1 VSAPRK
7 SVRQRPRTGTV
18 TSDSS
23 AGDPGSQTNG
33 GQSARRSV
41 RDVAALARVSTGT
54 VSNVLNR
61 PHLVAPD
68 TTERVFRAIEDLG
81 FVRNASARQL
91 RAGESRAVGA
101 IVQDLS
107 NAFFSEITRGIE
119 DRLADEGLVL
129 LLCSSHN
136 SVETELRQLQ
146 VLEEQRVLGVLIT
159 PLSRDMAKIEALHR
173 RGTRVVLLDREA
185 PPGHF
190 CSVAV
195 DDVRGGELAV
205 AHLLSQG
212 YDRVGFI
219 NGPRAIRQHAERRR
233 GAMQAI
239 RDVGLDPKT
248 TLIEVTIPSP
258 LTKYGEQGV
267 DMLAKMEFGLPSA
280 IFCVNDQVALGV
292 LMALRAR
299 GLSVPNDVAVV
310 GYDDV
315 GFAPGLATPL
325 TSVRQ
330 PMYQLGHTATSLLLA
345 ETDDPHHRHERVR
358 FTPELVVRAS
368 SQCGAPER

>member
-1 VSAPRK
+1 MA
-7 SVRQRPRTGTV
+7 T
-18 TSDSS
+18 DSS
-23 AGDPGSQTNG
+23 AGDPGSQTSL
-33 GQSARRSV
+33 GQSARRRWSV

-61 PHLVAPD
+61 PDLVAPA
-68 TTERVFRAIEDLG
+68 TTERVNRAIEELG

-91 RAGESRAVGA
+91 RAGDSRAVGA

-119 DRLADEGLVL
+119 DRLADDGLVL

-146 VLEEQRVLGVLIT
+146 VLEEQRVLGLLIT
-159 PLSRDMAKIEALHR
+159 PLSRDMDKIEAVHR

-219 NGPRAIRQHAERRR
+219 NGPHAIRQHAERRR
-233 GAMQAI
+233 GAVQAI
-239 RDVGLDPKT
+239 RNAGLDPKK
-248 TLIEVTIPSP
+248 TLVEVILPSG
-258 LTKYGEQGV
+258 LTLYGEQGV
-267 DMLAKMEFGLPSA
+267 EMLAKTEFGLPPA
-280 IFCVNDQVALGV
+280 IFCINDQVALGV
-292 LMALRAR
+292 LIALRAQ
-299 GLSVPNDVAVV
+299 GLSVPDDVAVV

-330 PMYQLGHTATSLLLA
+330 PMYQLGHTATSLLLG
-345 ETDDPHHRHERVR
+345 ETYDPYHRHERIR

-368 SQCGAPER
+368 SQRRTPDR